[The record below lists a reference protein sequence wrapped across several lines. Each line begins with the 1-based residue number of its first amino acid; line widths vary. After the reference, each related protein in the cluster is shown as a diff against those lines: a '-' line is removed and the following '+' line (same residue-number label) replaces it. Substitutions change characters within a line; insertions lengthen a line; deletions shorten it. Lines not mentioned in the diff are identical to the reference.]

1 MITFDPTKCVGC
13 GSCVRV
19 CPMGYLGMEDRIP
32 APRERRRCI
41 QCGHCVATCPTKA
54 LHFGPI
60 EEMEALAAEKGGAR
74 LEGETMPATFIAYQA

>member
-19 CPMGYLGMEDRIP
+19 CPMGYLGMEDGIP

-41 QCGHCVATCPTKA
+41 QCGHCVATCPHQAITKTFSLKKQA
-54 LHFGPI
+54 KKK
-60 EEMEALAAEKGGAR
+60 EAIL
-74 LEGETMPATFIAYQA
+74 

>member
-19 CPMGYLGMEDRIP
+19 CPMGYLGMEDGIP

-41 QCGHCVATCPTKA
+41 QCGHCVATCPKQAVSLEVPGTA
-54 LHFGPI
+54 LSCISSSTPPLWGWSLP
-60 EEMEALAAEKGGAR
+60 GW
-74 LEGETMPATFIAYQA
+74 